1 MIDVAR
7 RRPHDAAVSARRAL
21 AAGLTACALILGA
34 CAPRTTAP
42 SAAPDPLAGTYVVK
56 GGGAPL
62 DVFTALSDEF
72 RKQHPTVR
80 FTFSDI
86 GSAAGMRLAASGE
99 VDLAT
104 SSAPPPPELRDKVG
118 LVPVGI
124 SGTGVIVNAA
134 NPVINLTRLQVRDI
148 FSGAIMDW
156 SDVGGSREKIIVV
169 IREATS
175 ALRGNFDAY
184 FFDGKPAYV
193 SGALEL
199 NSGTD
204 IVAAVS
210 ARTGVVSMVTLTE
223 KIRSDQHVRFL
234 ALDGVTPTKKNLQS
248 GAYPVLRPLY
258 LVRNAQ
264 RVMPAIAA
272 FLEFVRSPEGQ
283 RIIENVTSPAQ

>member
-1 MIDVAR
+1 MSVHRTIV
-7 RRPHDAAVSARRAL
+7 
-21 AAGLTACALILGA
+21 AGLTLWALLLAACAS
-34 CAPRTTAP
+34 RTSAP
-42 SAAPDPLAGTYVVK
+42 SAPPDPLAGTYVVK

-62 DVFTALSDEF
+62 DVFTALSEEF
-72 RKQHPTVR
+72 RRQHPTVR
-80 FTFSDI
+80 FTFSDV
-86 GSAAGMRLAASGE
+86 GSAAGMRLAATGE

-118 LVPVGI
+118 LVPVGV

-134 NPVINLTRLQVRDI
+134 NPVSDLTRIQVRDI
-148 FSGAIMDW
+148 FSGAVADW
-156 SDVGGSREKIIVV
+156 GDVGGNREKIIVV
-169 IREATS
+169 IRESTS
-175 ALRGNFDAY
+175 ALRSNFDAY
-184 FFDGKPAYV
+184 FFDGKPAYP
-193 SGALEL
+193 STALEL

-234 ALDGVTPTKKNLQS
+234 SLDGVAPTKKNVQT

-264 RVMPAIAA
+264 QVVPAIAA
-272 FLEFVRSPEGQ
+272 FLDFVRSPEGQ
-283 RIIENVTSPAQ
+283 RIIESITSPPQ

>member
-1 MIDVAR
+1 MSMHRAIVVALTL
-7 RRPHDAAVSARRAL
+7 SALL
-21 AAGLTACALILGA
+21 AACAS
-34 CAPRTTAP
+34 RTTAP
-42 SAAPDPLAGTYVVK
+42 IAVPDPLAGTYVVK

-62 DVFTALSDEF
+62 DVFAALSDEF

-80 FTFSDI
+80 FTFSDV
-86 GSAAGMRLAASGE
+86 GSAAGMRLAATGE

-118 LVPVGI
+118 LVPVGV

-134 NPVINLTRLQVRDI
+134 NPVTDLTRMQVRDI
-148 FSGAIMDW
+148 FSGAVADW
-156 SDVGGSREKIIVV
+156 SDVGGNREKIIVV
-169 IREATS
+169 IRESTS
-175 ALRGNFDAY
+175 ALRSNFDAY
-184 FFDGKPAYV
+184 FFDGKPAYP
-193 SGALEL
+193 STALEL

-234 ALDGVTPTKKNLQS
+234 SLDGVAPTKKNVQT

-264 RVMPAIAA
+264 QVVPAIAA
-272 FLEFVRSPEGQ
+272 FLDFVRSPEGQ
-283 RIIENVTSPAQ
+283 RIIESITSPPQ

>member
-1 MIDVAR
+1 MSVHR
-7 RRPHDAAVSARRAL
+7 TTV
-21 AAGLTACALILGA
+21 AGLTLSALLLAACAS
-34 CAPRTTAP
+34 RTGAP
-42 SAAPDPLAGTYVVK
+42 SAPPDPLAGSYVVK

-62 DVFTALSDEF
+62 DVFTALSEEF
-72 RKQHPTVR
+72 RRQHPTVR
-80 FTFSDI
+80 FTFSDV
-86 GSAAGMRLAASGE
+86 GSAAGMRLAATGE

-118 LVPVGI
+118 LVPVGV

-134 NPVINLTRLQVRDI
+134 NPVTDLTRIQVHDI
-148 FSGAIMDW
+148 FSGAVADW
-156 SDVGGSREKIIVV
+156 GDVGGSREKIIVV
-169 IREATS
+169 IRESTS
-175 ALRGNFDAY
+175 ALRSNFDAY
-184 FFDGKPAYV
+184 FFDGKPAYP
-193 SGALEL
+193 SSALEL

-234 ALDGVTPTKKNLQS
+234 SLDGVAPTKKNVQT

-264 RVMPAIAA
+264 QVAPAIAA
-272 FLEFVRSPEGQ
+272 FLDFVRSAEGQ
-283 RIIENVTSPAQ
+283 RVIESITSPPQ

>member
-1 MIDVAR
+1 VML
-7 RRPHDAAVSARRAL
+7 SAL
-21 AAGLTACALILGA
+21 LLTACAS
-34 CAPRTTAP
+34 RTAAP

-62 DVFTALSDEF
+62 DVFTALSDDF

-80 FTFSDI
+80 FTFSDV
-86 GSAAGMRLAASGE
+86 GSAAGMRLAATGE

-118 LVPVGI
+118 LVPVGV

-134 NPVINLTRLQVRDI
+134 NPVTTLTRTQVRDI
-148 FSGAIMDW
+148 FSGAVADW
-156 SDVGGSREKIIVV
+156 SDVGGNREKIIVV
-169 IREATS
+169 IRESTS
-175 ALRGNFDAY
+175 ALRSNFDAY
-184 FFDGKPAYV
+184 FFDGKPAYP
-193 SGALEL
+193 STALEL

-210 ARTGVVSMVTLTE
+210 ARTGVISMVTLTE

-234 ALDGVTPTKKNLQS
+234 SLDGVAPTKKNLQS

-264 RVMPAIAA
+264 QITPAIAA
-272 FLEFVRSPEGQ
+272 FLDFVRSPEGQ
-283 RIIENVTSPAQ
+283 RIIESITSPPQ

>member
-1 MIDVAR
+1 MSMHRAIVVALTL
-7 RRPHDAAVSARRAL
+7 SALLL
-21 AAGLTACALILGA
+21 AACAS
-34 CAPRTTAP
+34 RTTAP

-80 FTFSDI
+80 FTFSDV
-86 GSAAGMRLAASGE
+86 GSAAGMRLAATGE

-118 LVPVGI
+118 LVPVGV

-134 NPVINLTRLQVRDI
+134 NPVTTLTRTQVRDI
-148 FSGAIMDW
+148 FSGAIADW
-156 SDVGGSREKIIVV
+156 SDVGGNREKIIVV
-169 IREATS
+169 IRESTS
-175 ALRGNFDAY
+175 ALRSNFDAY
-184 FFDGKPAYV
+184 FFDGKPAYPSTAV
-193 SGALEL
+193 EL

-210 ARTGVVSMVTLTE
+210 ARTGVISMVTLTE

-234 ALDGVTPTKKNLQS
+234 SLDGVAPTKKNVQS

-264 RVMPAIAA
+264 QVTPAIAA
-272 FLEFVRSPEGQ
+272 FLDFVRGAEGQ
-283 RIIENVTSPAQ
+283 RIIESITSPQQ

>member
-1 MIDVAR
+1 VAW
-7 RRPHDAAVSARRAL
+7 HDAAMSMHRAIVVALTLSALL
-21 AAGLTACALILGA
+21 AACAS
-34 CAPRTTAP
+34 RTTAP

-80 FTFSDI
+80 FTFSDV
-86 GSAAGMRLAASGE
+86 GSAAGMRLAATGE

-118 LVPVGI
+118 LVPVGV

-134 NPVINLTRLQVRDI
+134 NPVTTLTRTQVRDI
-148 FSGAIMDW
+148 FSGAVADW
-156 SDVGGSREKIIVV
+156 SDVGGNREKIIVV
-169 IREATS
+169 IRESTS
-175 ALRGNFDAY
+175 ALRSNFDAY
-184 FFDGKPAYV
+184 FFDGKPAYPSTAV
-193 SGALEL
+193 EL

-210 ARTGVVSMVTLTE
+210 ARTGVISMVTLTE

-234 ALDGVTPTKKNLQS
+234 SLDGVAPTKKNVQS

-264 RVMPAIAA
+264 QVTPAIAA
-272 FLEFVRSPEGQ
+272 FLDFVRGSEGQ
-283 RIIENVTSPAQ
+283 RIIESITSPQQ

>member
-1 MIDVAR
+1 MSAHRAVVVA
-7 RRPHDAAVSARRAL
+7 VMLSAL
-21 AAGLTACALILGA
+21 LLTACAS
-34 CAPRTTAP
+34 RTAAP

-62 DVFTALSDEF
+62 DVFTALSDDF

-80 FTFSDI
+80 FTFSDV
-86 GSAAGMRLAASGE
+86 GSAAGMRLAATGE

-118 LVPVGI
+118 LVPVGV

-134 NPVINLTRLQVRDI
+134 NPVTTLTRTQVRDI
-148 FSGAIMDW
+148 FSGAVADW
-156 SDVGGSREKIIVV
+156 SDVGGNREKIIVV
-169 IREATS
+169 IRESTS
-175 ALRGNFDAY
+175 ALRSNFDAY
-184 FFDGKPAYV
+184 FFDGKPAYP
-193 SGALEL
+193 STALEL

-210 ARTGVVSMVTLTE
+210 ARTGVISMVTLTE

-234 ALDGVTPTKKNLQS
+234 SLDGVAPTKKNLQS

-264 RVMPAIAA
+264 QITPAIAA
-272 FLEFVRSPEGQ
+272 FLDFVRSPEGQ
-283 RIIENVTSPAQ
+283 RIIESITSPPQ

>member
-1 MIDVAR
+1 MSMHRAIVVALTL
-7 RRPHDAAVSARRAL
+7 SALLL
-21 AAGLTACALILGA
+21 AACAS
-34 CAPRTTAP
+34 RTTAP

-80 FTFSDI
+80 FTFSDV
-86 GSAAGMRLAASGE
+86 GSAAGMRLAATGE

-118 LVPVGI
+118 LVPVGV

-134 NPVINLTRLQVRDI
+134 NPVTTLTRTQVRDI
-148 FSGAIMDW
+148 FSGAVADW
-156 SDVGGSREKIIVV
+156 SDVGGNREKIIVV
-169 IREATS
+169 IRESTS
-175 ALRGNFDAY
+175 ALRSNFDAY
-184 FFDGKPAYV
+184 FFDGKPAYPSTAV
-193 SGALEL
+193 EL

-210 ARTGVVSMVTLTE
+210 ARTGVISMVTLTE

-234 ALDGVTPTKKNLQS
+234 SLDGVAPTKKNVQS

-264 RVMPAIAA
+264 QVTPAIAA
-272 FLEFVRSPEGQ
+272 FLDFVRGSEGQ
-283 RIIENVTSPAQ
+283 RIIESITSPQQ

>member
-1 MIDVAR
+1 MVGLTL
-7 RRPHDAAVSARRAL
+7 SAL
-21 AAGLTACALILGA
+21 VLTACA
-34 CAPRTTAP
+34 PRASAP
-42 SAAPDPLAGTYVVK
+42 SAAPDPLAGTYIVK

-80 FTFSDI
+80 FTFSDV

-118 LVPVGI
+118 LVPVGV
-124 SGTGVIVNAA
+124 SGTGVIVNAT
-134 NPVINLTRLQVRDI
+134 NPITNLTRMQVRDV
-148 FSGAIMDW
+148 FSGAIADW
-156 SDVGGSREKIIVV
+156 SDIGGARERIIVV
-169 IREATS
+169 IRESTS
-175 ALRGNFDAY
+175 ALRSNFDSY
-184 FFDGKPAYV
+184 FFDGKPAYT
-193 SGALEL
+193 SSALEL

-210 ARTGVVSMVTLTE
+210 ARTGVISMVTLTE

-234 ALDGVTPTKKNLQS
+234 ALDGVTPTKQNLQS

-264 RVMPAIAA
+264 KIVPAIAA
-272 FLEFVRSPEGQ
+272 FLDFVRGPEGQ
-283 RIIENVTSPAQ
+283 RIIESITAPQQ

>member
-1 MIDVAR
+1 MSVHRTTVASLTL
-7 RRPHDAAVSARRAL
+7 SALLL
-21 AAGLTACALILGA
+21 AACAS
-34 CAPRTTAP
+34 RTSAP
-42 SAAPDPLAGTYVVK
+42 SAPPDPLAGSYIVK

-62 DVFTALSDEF
+62 DVFTALSEEF
-72 RKQHPTVR
+72 RRQHPTVR
-80 FTFSDI
+80 FTFSDV
-86 GSAAGMRLAASGE
+86 GSAAGMRLAATGE

-118 LVPVGI
+118 LVPVGV

-134 NPVINLTRLQVRDI
+134 NPVTDLTRIQVRDI
-148 FSGAIMDW
+148 FSGTVADW
-156 SDVGGSREKIIVV
+156 GDVGGSREKIIVV
-169 IREATS
+169 IRESTS
-175 ALRGNFDAY
+175 ALRSNFDAY
-184 FFDGKPAYV
+184 FFDGKPAYP
-193 SGALEL
+193 SSALEL

-234 ALDGVTPTKKNLQS
+234 SLDGVAPTKKNVQT

-264 RVMPAIAA
+264 QVAPAIAA
-272 FLEFVRSPEGQ
+272 FLDFVRSAEGQ
-283 RIIENVTSPAQ
+283 RIIDSITSPPQ